1 MMGRSGD
8 PELKLFLTPDRSDVL
23 VTYREVRGGAG
34 ASVPRAYLARA
45 NAAEIRANRKPVFV
59 SADTTAAMQLIPI
72 DVPPSCGSKLPRAAA
87 DPGLRARLS
96 SSGSGFTL
104 TQGQAELE
112 YHPLPLYEADSARWR
127 KRALVPLTVASDVA
141 GTAATVF
148 AVTFGQLPL
157 TYVKP
162 L

>member
-1 MMGRSGD
+1 MKGRSGD

-34 ASVPRAYLARA
+34 ASVPRAYFARA
-45 NAAEIRANRKPVFV
+45 NAAEILANRKPAFV
-59 SADTTAAMQLIPI
+59 SADTAAALQPIPL
-72 DVPPSCGSKLPRAAA
+72 DVPASCGSKLPRAAA

-104 TQGQAELE
+104 TRGNAELE

-127 KRALVPLTVASDVA
+127 KRAFVPLTVANDIVGTTATAVA
-141 GTAATVF
+141 FSF
-148 AVTFGQLPL
+148 AHCPLP
-157 TYVKP
+157 YVKP